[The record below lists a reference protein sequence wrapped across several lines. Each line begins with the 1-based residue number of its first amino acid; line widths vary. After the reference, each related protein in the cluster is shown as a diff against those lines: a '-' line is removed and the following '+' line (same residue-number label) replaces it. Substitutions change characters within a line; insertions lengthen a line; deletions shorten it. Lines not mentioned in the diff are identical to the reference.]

1 MVYKSLPIAL
11 CYSVGTRRQLRE
23 HIMQIEQDVPV
34 ELTDAEIAEVA
45 GGVIQ
50 GSTGNAGVK
59 G

>member
-1 MVYKSLPIAL
+1 
-11 CYSVGTRRQLRE
+11 
-23 HIMQIEQDVPV
+23 MQIEQDVPV

-50 GSTGNAGVK
+50 GSTGNMGVK